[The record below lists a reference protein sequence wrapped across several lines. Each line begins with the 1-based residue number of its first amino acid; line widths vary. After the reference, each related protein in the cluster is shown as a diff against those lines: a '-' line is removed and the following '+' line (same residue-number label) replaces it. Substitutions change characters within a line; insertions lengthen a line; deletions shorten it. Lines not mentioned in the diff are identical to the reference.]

1 MITSAQ
7 LRRHYQDSFRPD
19 YREPEQEG
27 GRNEEGRMQNAE
39 EESVTGTTKFHS
51 VREEQFQL
59 HQAGSTR
66 ECQGE
71 VAITW
76 RIAAAGQPLLTVAP
90 PPF

>member
-1 MITSAQ
+1 
-7 LRRHYQDSFRPD
+7 
-19 YREPEQEG
+19 
-27 GRNEEGRMQNAE
+27 
-39 EESVTGTTKFHS
+39 VTGTTKFHS